1 MFVFSS
7 GQRDAGE
14 DMDEQYDFIKKK
26 KRVRKSDVF
35 GIK

>member
-26 KRVRKSDVF
+26 RVRKSDVF